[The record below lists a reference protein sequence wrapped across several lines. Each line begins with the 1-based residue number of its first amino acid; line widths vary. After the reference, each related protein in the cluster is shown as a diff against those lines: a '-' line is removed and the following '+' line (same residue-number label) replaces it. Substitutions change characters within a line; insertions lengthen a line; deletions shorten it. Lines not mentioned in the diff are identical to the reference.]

1 MQCYVYRSSRRQDT
15 YVYLPAKDDFSNI
28 PQALLNV
35 FGTPEF
41 ALEFVLSPDRRLA
54 REDPSQV
61 LANLKN
67 QGFHLQ
73 MPPENDRPA

>member
-1 MQCYVYRSSRRQDT
+1 MQCYVYRSPRRQDT

-35 FGTPEF
+35 FGKPEF
-41 ALEFVLSPDRRLA
+41 ALELVLSPDRRLA
-54 REDPSQV
+54 REDPMQV